1 MSKRARTQVVTKESG
16 DPPPSANQPII
27 GGADDA
33 DTTNER
39 NNWTSDNADNFHWV
53 LSKYTWF
60 INGVLQLEHRYLDIR
75 DIREVEGLEV
85 EFESLDKPL
94 DDDEKNKR
102 IIQHLEITNA
112 SNPNKDVKRWF
123 NLLRELQHAAG
134 SKHSVRQI
142 NTKHINTRSR
152 WSVPFKSLH
161 EVGYLIKNQA
171 TRGSKRTNAEELR
184 VRKEPINRTNIEKK
198 NLAAIKALRKYA
210 VCRYIYWNDE
220 TNSIPTPKELANLPP
235 ISSDM
240 EDNSEP
246 ERWIRAMIRRHGKE
260 MVSYLDVCAVNLAKN
275 YVKELA
281 ERGDIA
287 ADSVNISFE
296 NTSGLVKIYL
306 HKLVGEIMRI
316 SKGPLTTTNRS
327 ASVTS
332 SDKESKKQMAN
343 VSKLSIAVQPI
354 ATPTPVS
361 AFSATINEDAFES
374 FGSQH
379 YRNEDKRGA
388 ELLEAD
394 DNEASN
400 VKRTKSHTA
409 FNLSG
414 SIGNKLGSWESTQ
427 NDDKRSSLNFQ
438 PAEAASAQGSMFDF
452 SSLGNISAFAKSLF
466 AGNDAAEKPQQYDDE
481 YFTQFINTDG
491 QAIDMS
497 AINKGISRQQSLPG
511 ANDANLGK
519 NSPAPT
525 ELLDAIINLSM
536 NSSGNNSI
544 NVGQLNEKNGLQN
557 PATTDFSFPQQ
568 PNTNFPF
575 GLSFDNNVH
584 QIQPNNVVP
593 LPMTPTTG
601 GGNSIYIKNNYAQE
615 HQQPIHGAFRQ
626 FQSPP
631 DLSRSSSDNNFMIND
646 TGSKNSSPYQDA
658 SNGLQGLFQSPPM
671 PFTFKMPSNLQSDG
685 RFEPVPTTQAARS
698 QSGSILSQMLPQ
710 SLSFFQHSPLTS
722 AALGQQQQQHVY
734 QSQVPEPANNA
745 PASTSKLSTTLIY
758 VDGLPRYV
766 ELVHDNSEIQPN
778 PIILPITRVAQRKK

>member
-1 MSKRARTQVVTKESG
+1 MSKRARTQVVTTKESG
-16 DPPPSANQPII
+16 DPPPSADQRI
-27 GGADDA
+27 GEADDA

-85 EFESLDKPL
+85 EFESLDEPL

-220 TNSIPTPKELANLPP
+220 TNSIPTPEELANLPP

-296 NTSGLVKIYL
+296 NTGGLVKIYL
-306 HKLVGEIMRI
+306 HKLVGEITRI

-327 ASVTS
+327 ASVAS

-354 ATPTPVS
+354 VTPIPMS
-361 AFSATINEDAFES
+361 AFSATITEDASES

-394 DNEASN
+394 DNEAFN

-409 FNLSG
+409 FYLPG
-414 SIGNKLGSWESTQ
+414 SIGNNKLGSWESTQ
-427 NDDKRSSLNFQ
+427 NDDKRSSLNYP

-452 SSLGNISAFAKSLF
+452 SSLGNMSAFAKSLF

-481 YFTQFINTDG
+481 YFTQFINTEG
-491 QAIDMS
+491 QSIDMS

-511 ANDANLGK
+511 ANDA
-519 NSPAPT
+519 
-525 ELLDAIINLSM
+525 
-536 NSSGNNSI
+536 
-544 NVGQLNEKNGLQN
+544 
-557 PATTDFSFPQQ
+557 
-568 PNTNFPF
+568 
-575 GLSFDNNVH
+575 
-584 QIQPNNVVP
+584 
-593 LPMTPTTG
+593 
-601 GGNSIYIKNNYAQE
+601 
-615 HQQPIHGAFRQ
+615 
-626 FQSPP
+626 
-631 DLSRSSSDNNFMIND
+631 
-646 TGSKNSSPYQDA
+646 
-658 SNGLQGLFQSPPM
+658 
-671 PFTFKMPSNLQSDG
+671 
-685 RFEPVPTTQAARS
+685 
-698 QSGSILSQMLPQ
+698 
-710 SLSFFQHSPLTS
+710 SL
-722 AALGQQQQQHVY
+722 
-734 QSQVPEPANNA
+734 
-745 PASTSKLSTTLIY
+745 
-758 VDGLPRYV
+758 
-766 ELVHDNSEIQPN
+766 
-778 PIILPITRVAQRKK
+778 

>member
-1 MSKRARTQVVTKESG
+1 MSKRARTQVVTTKESG
-16 DPPPSANQPII
+16 DPPPSADQRI
-27 GGADDA
+27 GEADDA
-33 DTTNER
+33 DITNER

-75 DIREVEGLEV
+75 DIREVEGLEA
-85 EFESLDKPL
+85 EFESLDGPL

-210 VCRYIYWNDE
+210 VCRYVYWNDE
-220 TNSIPTPKELANLPP
+220 TNSIPTPEELANLPP

-296 NTSGLVKIYL
+296 NTGGLVKIYL
-306 HKLVGEIMRI
+306 HKLVGEITRI

-327 ASVTS
+327 ASVAS

-354 ATPTPVS
+354 VTPIPMS
-361 AFSATINEDAFES
+361 AFSATINEDASES

-394 DNEASN
+394 DNEAFN

-409 FNLSG
+409 FYLPG
-414 SIGNKLGSWESTQ
+414 SIGNNKLGSWESAQ
-427 NDDKRSSLNFQ
+427 NDDKRSSLNYP

-481 YFTQFINTDG
+481 YFTQFINADG
-491 QAIDMS
+491 QSIDIS

-519 NSPAPT
+519 TSPAPT

-544 NVGQLNEKNGLQN
+544 SVGQGNEKN
-557 PATTDFSFPQQ
+557 
-568 PNTNFPF
+568 
-575 GLSFDNNVH
+575 
-584 QIQPNNVVP
+584 
-593 LPMTPTTG
+593 
-601 GGNSIYIKNNYAQE
+601 E

-646 TGSKNSSPYQDA
+646 ASSKNSSPYQDA

-671 PFTFKMPSNLQSDG
+671 PFTFKMPSNLQSDS
-685 RFEPVPTTQAARS
+685 RFEPVPTTTTTQATGS

-710 SLSFFQHSPLTS
+710 SLSFFQHSPVTS
-722 AALGQQQQQHVY
+722 TALGQQHQQQQQHVY

-778 PIILPITRVAQRKK
+778 PIILPITRVSQRKK